1 MLCMIR
7 THGDVGVDD
16 HVIAIFCILDHSGI
30 VGLKL
35 PETNI
40 TWSRSQD
47 FSHTWHVLAYVA
59 LRVHVSPA
67 IVMIYFTKSC

>member
-1 MLCMIR
+1 MLRTHQWYQSHLYAWLVCTIR
-7 THGDVGVDD
+7 IHGDVGVDD

-40 TWSRSQD
+40 T
-47 FSHTWHVLAYVA
+47 
-59 LRVHVSPA
+59 
-67 IVMIYFTKSC
+67 